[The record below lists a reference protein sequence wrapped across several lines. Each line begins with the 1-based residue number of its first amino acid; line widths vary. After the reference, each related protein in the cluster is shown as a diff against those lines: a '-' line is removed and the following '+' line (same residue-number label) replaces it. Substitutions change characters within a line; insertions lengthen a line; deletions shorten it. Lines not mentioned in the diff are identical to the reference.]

1 MKRFYLSTISGILVF
16 LAVTSIPS
24 RSVAQSSPSVTEG
37 KPEAGCLSGY
47 PDSSYHGN
55 RLVTRYEFAAG
66 LDACLQKVEQFFNK
80 RDYATKTDLAPL
92 IQRQQELNQELR
104 QLHNRVDTLDPSEF

>member
-1 MKRFYLSTISGILVF
+1 MKRFCLPTIGGILVF
-16 LAVTSIPS
+16 LAVASIPS
-24 RSVAQSSPSVTEG
+24 RSVAQSPPSATSVNL
-37 KPEAGCLSGY
+37 EAGCLSGY
-47 PDSSYHGN
+47 PDSSYYGD
-55 RLVTRYEFAAG
+55 RSITRYEFAAR

-104 QLHNRVDTLDPSEF
+104 QLHNRVDTLDPNEF